1 LDNIKAVCVYC
12 GSSSSVSDS
21 YKDAA
26 RRLGQEFVKHDVR
39 LVYGGGDVGLMG
51 LIADSVMDNGGKVT
65 GYIPQYLNEFE
76 KGHTGISELFVV
88 DSMHERKR
96 LMFERSDA
104 FVILPGGFG
113 TLDEICEIITWRQ
126 LRLHSKPVVFVNINN
141 YWSALFDT
149 FVDHMI
155 AEKFV
160 RPEHKKFYMIVD
172 NVEDVLP
179 TLEANCQPGVPDF
192 VSRVAET

>member
-1 LDNIKAVCVYC
+1 MNRIKSVCVYC
-12 GSSSSVSDS
+12 GSSSGVDES
-21 YKDAA
+21 YKEAA
-26 RRLGQEFVKHDVR
+26 RHLGEIFVREDVR

-51 LIADSVMDNGGKVT
+51 IIADSVMNNGGKVT

-76 KGHTGISELFVV
+76 KAHTGISELFIV

-126 LRLHSKPVVFVNINN
+126 LRLHSKPIVFVDINH
-141 YWSALFDT
+141 YWSALFAT

-160 RPEHKKFYMIVD
+160 RPEHKRFYSI
-172 NVEDVLP
+172 VEDLEGVLP
-179 TLEANCQPGVPDF
+179 ALESQLGEELPDR
-192 VSRVAET
+192 VSRLL

>member
-1 LDNIKAVCVYC
+1 MGEI
-12 GSSSSVSDS
+12 
-21 YKDAA
+21 
-26 RRLGQEFVKHDVR
+26 FVRNDVR

-51 LIADSVMDNGGKVT
+51 IIADSVMNNGGKVT

-76 KGHTGISELFVV
+76 KAHTGISELFIV

-126 LRLHSKPVVFVNINN
+126 LRLHSKPIVFVDINK
-141 YWSALFDT
+141 YWSALFET

-160 RPEHKKFYMIVD
+160 RPEHKKFYKVIENLD
-172 NVEDVLP
+172 EVLP
-179 TLEANCQPGVPDF
+179 SLVSQLGGDVPDR
-192 VSRVAET
+192 VSRLL